1 MDTSTAIG
9 TWYLLA
15 NVSRLEL
22 KIAALNNGFTATIA
36 NEGGPPEPVD

>member
-1 MDTSTAIG
+1 MEASTPIG

-22 KIAALNNGFTATIA
+22 TITPLDLGFAATIA
-36 NEGGPPEPVD
+36 NEGGASK